1 MVEHFIIEDK
11 LIVGQTGISSNKG
24 DVHAYIKDSNGEE
37 WTESTITKPSEIDTN
52 GDQFGLA
59 ISIYGNY
66 AAISAKGYDKSSTE
80 LNYGAVYI
88 YKYNNSGN
96 SWNVTNYRLIHTDST
111 LGNVSQIFG
120 HKLKMYTF
128 SLVGVLI

>member
-1 MVEHFIIEDK
+1 MQNVNLYGRHYFSTSANSNTNTVNNYSKYGRTLSLYEDK

-24 DVHAYIKDSNGEE
+24 DVHVYKDSNGEE

-66 AAISAKGYDKSSTE
+66 AAISA
-80 LNYGAVYI
+80 
-88 YKYNNSGN
+88 
-96 SWNVTNYRLIHTDST
+96 RL
-111 LGNVSQIFG
+111 
-120 HKLKMYTF
+120 
-128 SLVGVLI
+128 